1 MRTNGCDVVLE
12 KIQGIQYHDREMRL
26 WISGSDL
33 DRSGFFCVL
42 EWVSRFLFDMK
53 MNVMTF

>member
-26 WISGSDL
+26 WISGCDL
-33 DRSGFFCVL
+33 GRSGFFCVL
-42 EWVSRFLFDMK
+42 E
-53 MNVMTF
+53 